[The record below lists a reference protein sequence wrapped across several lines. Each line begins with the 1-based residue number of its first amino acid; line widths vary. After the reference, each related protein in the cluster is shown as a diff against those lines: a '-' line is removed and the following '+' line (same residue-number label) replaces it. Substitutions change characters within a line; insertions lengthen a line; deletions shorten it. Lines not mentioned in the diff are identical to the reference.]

1 MRAPIPCGRRFP
13 PSPLLRWPAAASP
26 CSAIWVSSATS
37 PRPAIAAWG
46 PIQRVVCVGELAAFI
61 AEGAAAAG
69 MDAARISRA
78 ATVADVLE
86 ELDTLLEPGDAVL
99 VKASHF
105 MGLTRVVEG
114 LVH

>member
-1 MRAPIPCGRRFP
+1 MRASLSTFAATEVAGRRIAVLGDMGELGDFAEACH
-13 PSPLLRWPAAASP
+13 RGVGAHVAALSLD
-26 CSAIWVSSATS
+26 
-37 PRPAIAAWG
+37 RL
-46 PIQRVVCVGELAAFI
+46 VCVGALSSFI
-61 AEGAAAAG
+61 AEGARDAG

-114 LVH
+114 LVR